1 METAPTSEKSRDVGV
16 DAVLQAGTRA
26 PDDYSGDRSSR
37 LDNEI
42 AVSATAR

>member
-26 PDDYSGDRSSR
+26 PEKYQRRQIVAPR
-37 LDNEI
+37 L
-42 AVSATAR
+42 